1 MSGSEIA
8 GRLLDPAAFIEALVT
23 ALLFAWIAGRLLGTT
38 ERSWRTVLV
47 TGVTGW
53 IAAVLV
59 STALVRGDLDQ
70 PSFRVFY
77 FLLMP
82 VFIMLATVIQE
93 VWARP
98 GHRIGRTLSIP
109 HPVRSLTRRYRLSRR
124 FAEISRIAARHGLG
138 AYIGIRKE
146 KGAGT
151 EPAVALASRSRV
163 ALEEAGGMFVKL
175 GQLAAGRTDLLGEEV
190 AAEFAALQDDVAPA
204 PPEEVR
210 RSLEDEL
217 GCPTQQVF
225 VEFDETPIGSA
236 SIGQAHRARLVDG
249 RDVIVKVQRPGIA
262 EMVERDLQIAAR
274 LATIAESRTAWGPT
288 YGIRSL
294 TEDFAE
300 NLRQELDYRAEAANA
315 AQVATAISHIDGIH
329 VPTVHRDL
337 STSKV
342 LVMERLDG
350 VPLSKL
356 GREHDPRIDGEVL
369 AETMLR
375 SLVEPMFNGERFHAD
390 PHPGNV
396 FLLSDGRLGL
406 VDFGATGRLDTFEQ
420 AAVIDILMGLQTRDP
435 ELLREAVLSVGSLRK
450 EVDGRALERSFAR
463 FMARHV
469 SPGAPPSSE
478 MLDEL
483 LRMLTSF
490 GISLPASTGVMF
502 RALVTLQDTIEN
514 LSPGFPII
522 DAAQGIGGD
531 LVRGSFGEEEL
542 KVMAQQEAIKLA
554 PVLRRIPRHVDRIAT
569 MIEQG
574 EVTGR
579 VSLFSTARDVAAI
592 KELMGRAVLAFVGA
606 TFALLSVLLIGSDT
620 GPTLADGTGLLQVF
634 GYIGL
639 FLGTVLM
646 LRVTLVALRD
656 TERAPV
662 RSERAGP

>member
-8 GRLLDPAAFIEALVT
+8 RRLLDPAAFVEALVT

-77 FLLMP
+77 LLLMP
-82 VFIMLATVIQE
+82 VFIMLATVVQE
-93 VWARP
+93 VWAKP
-98 GHRIGRTLSIP
+98 GHRTGRSLSIP
-109 HPVRSLTRRYRLSRR
+109 HPVKALTRRYRLSRR
-124 FAEISRIAARHGLG
+124 FAEISRIAVRHGLG
-138 AYIGIRKE
+138 AYIGIRKG
-146 KGAGT
+146 KGTGT
-151 EPAVALASRSRV
+151 EQAVALASRSRG

-204 PPEEVR
+204 PPDEVR

-217 GCPTQQVF
+217 GCPREQVF

-262 EMVERDLQIAAR
+262 DMVDRDLQIAAR

-315 AQVATAISHIDGIH
+315 AQVAIAISHIHQIH

-337 STSKV
+337 STSKI

-350 VPLSKL
+350 VPLSKV
-356 GREHDPRIDGEVL
+356 GREDPRIDGEAL

-396 FLLSDGRLGL
+396 FLLRDGRLGL

-435 ELLREAVLSVGSLRK
+435 ELLREAVLSVGALRR
-450 EVDGRALERSFAR
+450 EVNGRALERSFAR

-469 SPGAPPSSE
+469 NTGAPPTSE

-531 LVRGSFGEEEL
+531 LVRGSLGEEEL

-606 TFALLSVLLIGSDT
+606 TFALLSVLLIGSDA
-620 GPTLADGTGLLQVF
+620 GPTLSDGTGLLQVF

-656 TERAPV
+656 TEGAPAGGD
-662 RSERAGP
+662 RAGP